1 MDMTV
6 RDASRVLNVS
16 EKTIYRWITKGVL
29 PAYRINEQYRF
40 NRAELLEWVNSK
52 RNLQVSPD
60 LFREQDNH
68 DTPLPTLSAA
78 LKAGGIV
85 YRVGGKDKPSVL
97 RSMVECMQLPDAVDR
112 EFLYQVLLARESLGS
127 TAVGEG
133 VALPHPR
140 NPIVLRIEHPLVNLS
155 FLEEPV
161 DFGALD
167 GQKVHT
173 LFSLVS
179 PTVRVHLHLLARLAF
194 ALRNRE
200 FKEALRQQLS
210 RERILSSLEQV
221 EASFVR
227 ENPAPQA
234 GTEVS

>member
-29 PAYRINEQYRF
+29 PAYRINEQYRL
-40 NRAELLEWVNSK
+40 NRAELLEWVSSR
-52 RNLQVSPD
+52 RNLPISPEIFD
-60 LFREQDNH
+60 DQESRGGA
-68 DTPLPTLSAA
+68 LPTLATA
-78 LKAGGIV
+78 LRAGGIV
-85 YRVGGKDKPSVL
+85 YRVGGKDKAGVL
-97 RSMVECMQLPDAVDR
+97 RSVVECMHLPDAVDR
-112 EFLYQVLLARESLGS
+112 DFLHQVLMAREALGS

-133 VALPHPR
+133 VAVPHPR
-140 NPIVLRIEHPLVNLS
+140 NPIVLRVESPLVNLS

-194 ALRNRE
+194 ALRNDE
-200 FKEALRQQLS
+200 FKDALRNQLS
-210 RERILSSLEQV
+210 REQIIGILERV

-227 ENPAPQA
+227 ENPATPA
-234 GTEVS
+234 GAEAS